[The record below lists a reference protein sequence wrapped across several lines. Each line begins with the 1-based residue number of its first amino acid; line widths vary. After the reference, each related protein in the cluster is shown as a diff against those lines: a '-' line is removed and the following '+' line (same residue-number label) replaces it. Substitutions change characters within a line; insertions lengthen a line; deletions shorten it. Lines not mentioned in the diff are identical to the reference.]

1 MTRAAWRKAL
11 GSPGVGAQLPRPVRA
26 TLFVL
31 AEAMTADGRLS
42 VAEEILTNRAQVS
55 WRTLARHRRE
65 AAEAGWLLQ
74 SQRGCLG
81 RIACYQAALPTEMGA
96 NPGSQQDRDGCQPP
110 RPISGPNGCHWLARS
125 EEHSASGSEPVAL
138 SATDGTA
145 LTHAGESVGSSVAP
159 RGACDDGPGVRG
171 REPLRSAPASH
182 PDVDSNPASRGGR
195 APAADGSS
203 RPAPTGSVFTR
214 SVAEVEGDWAPPIK
228 PGTAGVSYSIDP
240 QAAFD
245 VSWAAGL

>member
-110 RPISGPNGCHWLARS
+110 PNPPDPSPGRMGVTGWHAQKSTVRAA
-125 EEHSASGSEPVAL
+125 ASP
-138 SATDGTA
+138 
-145 LTHAGESVGSSVAP
+145 
-159 RGACDDGPGVRG
+159 
-171 REPLRSAPASH
+171 
-182 PDVDSNPASRGGR
+182 
-195 APAADGSS
+195 
-203 RPAPTGSVFTR
+203 
-214 SVAEVEGDWAPPIK
+214 
-228 PGTAGVSYSIDP
+228 
-240 QAAFD
+240 
-245 VSWAAGL
+245 